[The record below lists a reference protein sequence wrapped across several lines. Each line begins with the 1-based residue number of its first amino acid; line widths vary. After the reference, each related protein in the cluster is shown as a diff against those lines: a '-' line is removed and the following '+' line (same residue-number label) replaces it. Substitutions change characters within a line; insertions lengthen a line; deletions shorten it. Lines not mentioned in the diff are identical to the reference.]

1 MKKASALKKTPAGI
15 RENKLHAAKQELKLF
30 FGDSSDGAGFL
41 KGSFCEF
48 DECDANQYYS
58 AVVRVLGQP
67 GGSWSLD
74 TRICAHSTEEKW
86 FKINGYDR
94 NDKAVKRDMFLIG
107 RKGHAIDVDDIDRL
121 FLKAEKQFEE
131 DAEPDRSYACPMLR
145 CYLNEKVIAIDWSS

>member
-1 MKKASALKKTPAGI
+1 MTCPAVYRLWYCRFLAALT
-15 RENKLHAAKQELKLF
+15 
-30 FGDSSDGAGFL
+30 
-41 KGSFCEF
+41 
-48 DECDANQYYS
+48 
-58 AVVRVLGQP
+58 
-67 GGSWSLD
+67 LD
-74 TRICAHSTEEKW
+74 LQL
-86 FKINGYDR
+86 GYDR